1 MRMTDASSHGPHSQ
15 GDRSSFGFRD
25 VDAREKVK
33 MVRGVFDSVASNYDV
48 MNDLMSVGVHRI
60 WKDIAAAKLNP
71 RPGETILDVAGG
83 TGDMARRYSKMAR
96 AAQERRGGEYA
107 NVIVMD
113 YNAEM
118 ILAGVHKG
126 GEPEMSWSV
135 GDAMNLPLPD
145 ASVDADQ
152 LRHPQCGP
160 YRQGPGRGAARA
172 EARRAFPVPG
182 VFAPDDHADPQG
194 L

>member
-1 MRMTDASSHGPHSQ
+1 MTDASSHGPHSS

-48 MNDLMSVGVHRI
+48 MNDLMSVGVHRV

-96 AAQERRGGEYA
+96 AAQERAWVLDVLARVHNICPEGPRSRLEPPGGPP
-107 NVIVMD
+107 VTHD
-113 YNAEM
+113 Y
-118 ILAGVHKG
+118 
-126 GEPEMSWSV
+126 
-135 GDAMNLPLPD
+135 
-145 ASVDADQ
+145 
-152 LRHPQCGP
+152 
-160 YRQGPGRGAARA
+160 QGP
-172 EARRAFPVPG
+172 P
-182 VFAPDDHADPQG
+182 HSADSRNIP
-194 L
+194 

>member
-1 MRMTDASSHGPHSQ
+1 MTDASPHGPHSQ

-83 TGDMARRYSKMAR
+83 TGDMARRYSKR
-96 AAQERRGGEYA
+96 
-107 NVIVMD
+107 
-113 YNAEM
+113 
-118 ILAGVHKG
+118 
-126 GEPEMSWSV
+126 P
-135 GDAMNLPLPD
+135 
-145 ASVDADQ
+145 
-152 LRHPQCGP
+152 
-160 YRQGPGRGAARA
+160 
-172 EARRAFPVPG
+172 ARRSSGAGARTHRSSCWTTTPK
-182 VFAPDDHADPQG
+182 
-194 L
+194 